1 MHHWK
6 SDLFKTW
13 NPSLLRNMSSDFYCP
28 SMAGW
33 RKKLTKVFAKHSIG
47 QAAIKHHC
55 KGHRKPMSPF
65 LLQNEE

>member
-1 MHHWK
+1 M
-6 SDLFKTW
+6 
-13 NPSLLRNMSSDFYCP
+13 
-28 SMAGW
+28 
-33 RKKLTKVFAKHSIG
+33 LTKVFAKHSIG